1 HLAKHPDDGAIFDAA
16 MCCESTRVS
25 DILCAYDFSRFDR
38 IVDVGGGRGELLRG
52 ILAANPALRG
62 ILYDL
67 PSVVTGATALRGGT
81 LGSRCEI
88 RAGNFFDSV
97 PEGADEY
104 VLKQIIDSWND
115 DDAIRVLRNCRRAI
129 RLDGTLIIIGD
140 VLKPSDKP
148 DSNVGLMVL

>member
-1 HLAKHPDDGAIFDAA
+1 MLLFFFFLMIRRPPRSTLFPYTTLFRSFDAA
-16 MCCESTRVS
+16 MSSQSSGLS
-25 DILCAYDFSRFDR
+25 DMLSAYDFSRFDR

-52 ILAANPALRG
+52 ILGANPALRG

-97 PEGADEY
+97 PEGADAY
-104 VLKQIIDSWND
+104 VLKQIIHSWND
-115 DDAIRVLRNCRRAI
+115 EDR
-129 RLDGTLIIIGD
+129 
-140 VLKPSDKP
+140 K
-148 DSNVGLMVL
+148 